1 MNSLA
6 PTTPSSLSVLLLAGF
21 AGACWLVALAALS
34 FAAILYPDRH
44 DAHGVVDIAVTAMA
58 VLAVVAAIVAWILS
72 AAASSRLRCL
82 LLAGGLPPNKSLERT
97 RGE

>member
-1 MNSLA
+1 MLASL
-6 PTTPSSLSVLLLAGF
+6 

-44 DAHGVVDIAVTAMA
+44 DAHGVVGIAVTAVG

-72 AAASSRLRCL
+72 TAASSRLRDL
-82 LLAGGLPPNKSLERT
+82 LLSGVLPPNKSLERT
-97 RGE
+97 HEG